1 MRKLLILI
9 FALIILVALVVFNFT
24 KPTTSDSEVNNN
36 PQDVVSSPIDQA
48 KAETEIALTTE
59 ALGPGEYVYYNED
72 SFSEDI
78 NYNKVVLF
86 FYASWCPTCA
96 VLQNELNANQDNI
109 PSGVRIIRV
118 PYDDVSGANQE
129 TLALNAKYK
138 VTYQHTLVQIDSSG
152 ELIKKWNGSSK
163 LEDIIN
169 KIQ

>member
-9 FALIILVALVVFNFT
+9 FALIILVALVIFNFA

-48 KAETEIALTTE
+48 ITEAEIALTTE
-59 ALGPGEYVYYNED
+59 RPGEYVYYNQD
-72 SFSEDI
+72 SFKEAIS
-78 NYNKVVLF
+78 YNKVVLF
-86 FYASWCPTCA
+86 FYASWCPTCR

-152 ELIKKWNGSSK
+152 ELIKKWNGSSN